1 MHWQINLMK
10 FVESNKFDKVY
21 RKIWNIFV
29 WSNVLK
35 SGVFKF
41 IKLVGWKISNQIL
54 NHHKEEKNEENN
66 TTNKSTWN
74 ILVAR
79 FSFDVLAS
87 LIFVIYFVICG
98 SQVQIACRTI
108 QGLSSNL
115 YTFSPSKRHWERRIY
130 T

>member
-1 MHWQINLMK
+1 MK

-54 NHHKEEKNEENN
+54 NHHKQEKLKKIKLQMNRHEIFL
-66 TTNKSTWN
+66 SQD
-74 ILVAR
+74 LVL
-79 FSFDVLAS
+79 VWLH
-87 LIFVIYFVICG
+87 
-98 SQVQIACRTI
+98 
-108 QGLSSNL
+108 LS
-115 YTFSPSKRHWERRIY
+115 YV
-130 T
+130 